1 MTSDESFVLTIAD
14 IVRDSVVMND
24 AALASDFDEAR
35 FRAQLIV
42 FKRFMH
48 ALAGQGT
55 AATAPAP
62 AAGRIPSV
70 FAKRIS
76 RPHPQCC
83 CPPAKLSSIATTT

>member
-42 FKRFMH
+42 FKRLMH

-55 AATAPAP
+55 AATAT